1 VTKIRDRD
9 QLVEAA
15 ARVFARKG
23 FDSASMEDIAAE
35 VGVLQGSLYYHVSSK
50 AELLFLVQRRRLM
63 AINAALDG
71 IADSAEAPPEKLRH
85 AIREHLR
92 YLETNYP
99 ESRNWFTE
107 PGRGTDSGDARDD
120 IRELNHRY
128 GGIWVRIIRDGIESG
143 AFRAGVDAGT
153 VARGILGMCNWVPRW
168 YRREGPRSI
177 DDIIADLSEMAVRGL
192 LP

>member
-1 VTKIRDRD
+1 MTKIRDRD

-50 AELLFLVQRRRLM
+50 AELLFLVQHRRLM
-63 AINAALDG
+63 AINAALDE
-71 IADSAEAPPEKLRH
+71 IADSAEPPAEKLRH
-85 AIREHLR
+85 AIGEHLH

-107 PGRGTDSGDARDD
+107 PGRGTDNGDARDD

-128 GGIWVRIIRDGIESG
+128 GGIWVRIIREGIESG
-143 AFRAGVDAGT
+143 AFRAGVDPGT

-168 YRREGPRSI
+168 YRREGARSI
-177 DDIIADLSEMAVRGL
+177 DEIIADLSEMAVRGL